1 MSRKHHK
8 LQDKPLKLLSLVP
21 SPEQKQSANP
31 FEPSPFRMAMRR
43 VAVKLEDWSEQFEAW
58 CDRPSRPE
66 APQPLSL
73 THRVQ
78 KLLGWS
84 GQTTSLTV
92 REAAPVPERSWD
104 IAMGEVIDRIR
115 DRAGHM
121 QRALMTQARELT
133 EWMAQHTQAT
143 QHELNSLRAQVEAQ
157 DHQLENLNTQLQDLR
172 ALVSSQQKVLMYMG
186 KELDAVQGNEDNVR
200 ALTVSPRRP
209 GNRSKKAS
217 KSKRRAPAETG
228 QAPYLNA

>member
-1 MSRKHHK
+1 MLKKHHK

-21 SPEQKQSANP
+21 SAEQKQAANP
-31 FEPSPFRMAMRR
+31 FEPSRLRMAMRR
-43 VAVKLEDWSEQFEAW
+43 VAVKLEDWSEQFETW

-66 APQPLSL
+66 PAEPLSL

-84 GQTTSLTV
+84 GQSTSLTV
-92 REAAPVPERSWD
+92 RDTVSVPERGWD
-104 IAMGEVIDRIR
+104 LMMGEVIDRIR

-121 QRALMTQARELT
+121 QRALMAQARELK
-133 EWMAQHTQAT
+133 EWMAQHSQAT
-143 QHELNSLRAQVEAQ
+143 QHELNNLRAQVVAQ
-157 DHQLENLNTQLQDLR
+157 DHQLHNLNTQLQDLR
-172 ALVSSQQKVLMYMG
+172 ALVSSQQQVLMYMG
-186 KELDAVQGNEDNVR
+186 KELDAVQGNDANVR
-200 ALTVSPRRP
+200 ALPSSPRRS

-217 KSKRRAPAETG
+217 KPKRHAPAETG